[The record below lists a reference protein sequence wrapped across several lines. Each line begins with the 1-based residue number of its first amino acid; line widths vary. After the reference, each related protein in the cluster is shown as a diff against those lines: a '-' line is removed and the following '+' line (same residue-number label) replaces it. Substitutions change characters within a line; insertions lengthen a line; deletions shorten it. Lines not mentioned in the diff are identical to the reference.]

1 MSFFKKLFN
10 RSKENENNMANV
22 KLAVIFYSMG
32 GTNYEMAKWAKE
44 AGEAAGA
51 EVKLLKVQE
60 LAPESVIEGNEAWK
74 ATIDATKDIPVAT
87 SDDIVW
93 ADAIIFSTPTRFGS
107 MASQMKQF
115 IDIQG
120 GIWAEGKTVN
130 KVVSAMSSAQNP
142 NGGQEATILSLYTS
156 MLHWGAIIASPGY
169 TDPVLFGAGGNP
181 YGTSVTVD
189 QDGKMVEDVEDA
201 VKHQATRT
209 VNVAEMIKKGSSN

>member
-1 MSFFKKLFN
+1 MSFFKRLFN
-10 RSKENENNMANV
+10 KPKENEESMSNV

-32 GTNYEMAKWAKE
+32 GVNYEMAKWAEE

-51 EVKLLKVQE
+51 EVRLLKVEE
-60 LAPESVIEGNEAWK
+60 LAPQSTIDANEAWK
-74 ATIDATKDIPVAT
+74 ATQEATEDIPVAN

-93 ADAIIFSTPTRFGS
+93 ADAIIFSTPTRFGT

-115 IDIQG
+115 LDTQG
-120 GIWAEGKTVN
+120 GIWAEGKTIN

-142 NGGQEATILSLYTS
+142 HGGQEATILSLYTS
-156 MLHWGAIIASPGY
+156 MMHWGAIIASPGY

-181 YGTSVTVD
+181 YGTSVTVG
-189 QDGKMVEDVEDA
+189 QDGKMVEDVEGA

-209 VNVAEMIKKGSSN
+209 VNVAEMVKKGSND